1 MHPSSLLSYY
11 PTYAILDEIVS
22 HGNYKTLNIFID
34 LKNTLQ
40 TTYMEHAIVNIV
52 ESTKKASHVDT
63 SIFSSLISFLSFHK
77 MYGVKRGIDLNFI
90 IFFES
95 GQSYYHKNISKSY
108 KVSRRIDD
116 LYGLDKADRDLFYQV
131 LQANFQLIE
140 KAGNKLPN
148 ITVVRMPN
156 LEADFVPY
164 YALTRNLVQKGNGV
178 GNVIY
183 SNDHDL
189 CQCLQDD
196 VFIFSKSAKTKKIL
210 KSGNVI
216 SAVFKKENDIPDE
229 YLPLAMAVIGDPGDD
244 VTGVKGI
251 GPSGFINIF
260 QELVHMTGNLEQIYN
275 KVHSNESLFNFIPK
289 SIINKK
295 LEVVV
300 NDETKNKTIS
310 NNLRLVSFELISRTL
325 DDPPST
331 EMRDK
336 RLIIEKHFSD
346 EKTVSPLETMKK
358 ALEMGGVFLEE
369 SSIDFLY
376 I

>member
-275 KVHSNESLFNFIPK
+275 KVHSNGSLFNFIPK

-310 NNLRLVSFELISRTL
+310 NNLRMVSFELISRTL